1 MTNVA
6 ERTWGDIVAYV
17 NRNQFLRLLFLALS
31 VAVIATGTALAYDW
45 LTVTRVVDGDTIVL
59 EDGQK
64 VRLIGV
70 DTPETVDPRKPV
82 QYFGKEASAFTKS
95 ELEGKRVRLEYDWE
109 RTDKYGRTLAFVYQE
124 DGSLFN
130 AKLISSG
137 YAHAYTKYPFKQE
150 FMDLFR
156 QLERDARENGR
167 GLWAG
172 DSTAISEASTGP
184 TLNDTNASPQVVKQQ
199 GKYWINTRSG
209 VRHNASCRW
218 FGKTSQGHYTDELEG
233 RACGM
238 CGG

>member
-1 MTNVA
+1 MN
-6 ERTWGDIVAYV
+6 RTRIRFSNA
-17 NRNQFLRLLFLALS
+17 LLLALCL
-31 VAVIATGTALAYDW
+31 VTCAAATSIAYDW
-45 LTVTRVVDGDTIVL
+45 ITVTRVVDGDTVVL

-70 DTPETVDPRKPV
+70 DTPETVDPRKPI
-82 QYFGKEASAFTKS
+82 QYFGKEASAFTKA
-95 ELEGKRVRLEYDWE
+95 ELEGRRVRLEHDWE
-109 RTDKYGRTLAFVYQE
+109 RTDKYGRTLAYIYLE
-124 DGSLFN
+124 DGTFFN

-167 GLWAG
+167 GLWAA
-172 DSTAISEASTGP
+172 DSSVVTEASSTQ
-184 TLNDTNASPQVVKQQ
+184 TLKDTNTSAQVIKQD
-199 GKYWINTRSG
+199 KYWINTRSG

-218 FGKTSQGHYTDELEG
+218 FGKTSQGHYTDEQEG

>member
-1 MTNVA
+1 MT
-6 ERTWGDIVAYV
+6 
-17 NRNQFLRLLFLALS
+17 LRHILRSWALLLALAIVVFAEATS
-31 VAVIATGTALAYDW
+31 VGYDW
-45 LTVTRVVDGDTIVL
+45 LRVARVVDGDTIVL
-59 EDGQK
+59 DDGQK

-82 QYFGKEASAFTKS
+82 QYFGKKASAFTRL

-109 RTDKYGRTLAFVYQE
+109 RTDKYGRTLAYIYLE
-124 DGSLFN
+124 DGTFFN

-137 YAHAYTKYPFKQE
+137 YAHAYTKHPFKQE

-167 GLWAG
+167 GLWAA
-172 DSTAISEASTGP
+172 DSSVATETPSTQ
-184 TLNDTNASPQVVKQQ
+184 TLKDTNTPVQESKQ

-218 FGKTSQGHYTDELEG
+218 FGKTSQGHFTDEQEG

>member
-1 MTNVA
+1 MNWFRISRSNA
-6 ERTWGDIVAYV
+6 
-17 NRNQFLRLLFLALS
+17 LFLTLCLVVCAAAT
-31 VAVIATGTALAYDW
+31 AVAYDW
-45 LTVTRVVDGDTIVL
+45 ITVTRVVDGDTIVL

-82 QYFGKEASAFTKS
+82 QFFGKEASAFTRA

-109 RTDKYGRTLAFVYQE
+109 RTDKYGRTLAYVYLE
-124 DGSLFN
+124 DGTLFN
-130 AKLISSG
+130 AKLIASG

-167 GLWAG
+167 GLWAA
-172 DSTAISEASTGP
+172 DSTQASETPSTQ
-184 TLNDTNASPQVVKQQ
+184 TLQDSITTVQATRLQ